1 MASTEKKIR
10 KGGLARINEA
20 AAFTTQNGGSRQHP
34 HDCWDSDERRILR
47 GSFRLTNKQQQEWRD
62 RKREEIKEA
71 RAKGEDTFSIA
82 FDDAGESRLA
92 PQNGYVD
99 LKAGHI
105 YQVLRGRMRAHI
117 GYHVYPG
124 YMMVLDPES
133 GYEVMVPRKYME
145 AV

>member
-1 MASTEKKIR
+1 MTEEKKLK

-20 AAFTTQNGGSRQHP
+20 AAFTKYSGGTRRFP
-34 HDCWDSDERRILR
+34 HHNWDTDERRILQ
-47 GSFRLTNKQQQEWRD
+47 GSYRLTNKQQDEWYD
-62 RKREEIKEA
+62 RQREKIKEA

-82 FDDAGESRLA
+82 FDDAGESRLP
-92 PQNGYVD
+92 PQNGYVE
-99 LKAGHI
+99 LEAGKV
-105 YQVLRGRMRAHI
+105 YQVLRARMRAKI
-117 GYHVYPG
+117 GYHVRSG

>member
-1 MASTEKKIR
+1 MTEEKKLK
-10 KGGLARINEA
+10 KGGLARVNEA
-20 AAFTTQNGGSRQHP
+20 AAFTTENGGTRRYP
-34 HDCWDSDERRILR
+34 HDNWDADERRVLR
-47 GSFRLTNKQQQEWRD
+47 GSYRLTNKQQDEWYD
-62 RKREEIKEA
+62 RQREQIKEA

-82 FDDAGESRLA
+82 CDSAGEPHLP

-99 LKAGHI
+99 LKAGKI
-105 YQVLRGRMRAHI
+105 YQVLRARMRAHI
-117 GYHVYPG
+117 GYHVYSG

>member
-1 MASTEKKIR
+1 MTEEKKIK

-20 AAFTTQNGGSRQHP
+20 EAFTDRSGGSRQHP
-34 HDCWDSDERRILR
+34 HDNWDTDERRVLR
-47 GSFRLTNKQQQEWRD
+47 GSFRLTNEQQQEWRD
-62 RKREEIKEA
+62 RKREQIKEA

-82 FDDAGESRLA
+82 FDDAGESRL
-92 PQNGYVD
+92 PPRNGYVD
-99 LKAGHI
+99 LKAGKVYH
-105 YQVLRGRMRAHI
+105 VLRARMRAHI

-133 GYEVMVPRKYME
+133 GYEVMVPRKFME